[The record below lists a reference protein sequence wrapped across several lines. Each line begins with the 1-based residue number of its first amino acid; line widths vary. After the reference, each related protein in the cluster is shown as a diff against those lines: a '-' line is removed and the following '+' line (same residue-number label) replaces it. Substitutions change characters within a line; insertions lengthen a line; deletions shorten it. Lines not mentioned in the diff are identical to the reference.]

1 MKKVYVVSSD
11 KLDYEII
18 IPKKYRNQ
26 SRLVIRTSEA
36 TGVFYYKKGSLQ
48 YTAIHYF
55 NTKNKSKVKKGYIMI
70 NGELCK
76 IVKKRDDKNGV

>member
-1 MKKVYVVSSD
+1 MKKVYVISKD
-11 KLDYEII
+11 KLDYDII

-36 TGVFYYKKGSLQ
+36 TGVFYYKKNSLQ
-48 YTAIHYF
+48 YTALHYF
-55 NTKNKSKVKKGYIMI
+55 NSKNKSKVKEGYMMI

-76 IVKKRDDKNGV
+76 IVKKDDKTGV